1 MAAPAAGRL
10 PGAINQFGAALV
22 LNVLW
27 LVCSLPLVTAGAATA
42 AFYDSVRKRFVEG
55 DEVSATDF
63 LRALIG
69 NARQASLIGSLGIAV
84 AAVGLATFVFDPS
97 PSLAGMAVPVLLAG
111 LAIICLFG
119 WCIPLAA
126 RFTNST
132 AAHLRNGLV
141 LGLSHL
147 PSTLLCLV
155 AAGAVV
161 VGVWAYFPLVFVLPV
176 AVMVAWVHRLERV
189 FLKHGYVAPAQPE
202 PLVRH

>member
-10 PGAINQFGAALV
+10 PGAINLFGSALV

-27 LVCSLPLVTAGAATA
+27 LLCSLPLVTAGAATA
-42 AFYDSVRKRFVEG
+42 AFYESVRKRFVEG

-84 AAVGLATFVFDPS
+84 SAVGLAPFLFDPS
-97 PSLAGMAVPVLLAG
+97 PSLTGVAAPVLLAG

-126 RFTNST
+126 RFANST
-132 AAHLRNGLV
+132 RAHLRNGLV

-155 AAGAVV
+155 AAGVGA
-161 VGVWAYFPLVFVLPV
+161 VGVWVYFPLVFVLPV

-189 FLKHGYVAPAQPE
+189 FLKHGYVTPTRPE
-202 PLVRH
+202 PLVGH